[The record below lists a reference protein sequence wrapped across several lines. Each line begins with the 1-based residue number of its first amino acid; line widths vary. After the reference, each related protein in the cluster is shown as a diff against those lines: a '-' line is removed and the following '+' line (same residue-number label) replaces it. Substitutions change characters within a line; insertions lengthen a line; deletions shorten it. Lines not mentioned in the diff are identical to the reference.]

1 MHAHLY
7 PIHYVFWSEHR
18 KKRTLFKSKI
28 DDWVAGSV
36 DFDIMNKAKSHYF
49 ALFAPEKRAENL
61 LFSPESVQWKFAMPS
76 FFSHFVENATF
87 CCSRASCAHFDQ
99 TIEIKLEYFCYFS
112 LNCTS
117 IDFEWKKNRFT
128 FTFYVQS
135 FICIYNSYRDPR
147 AAFFYS
153 HHKRLYWW
161 RQRRL
166 SFFFAKCNNI
176 QLHRLC
182 IFNKKKMRKISLN
195 PKRSWN

>member
-36 DFDIMNKAKSHYF
+36 DFDIMNRAKSHYF

-117 IDFEWKKNRFT
+117 IDFEWKKIALLLRFMFSLSSA
-128 FTFYVQS
+128 FTIHIEIHVLRF
-135 FICIYNSYRDPR
+135 FIRITNGCIGGGRGASL
-147 AAFFYS
+147 FF
-153 HHKRLYWW
+153 R
-161 RQRRL
+161 
-166 SFFFAKCNNI
+166 
-176 QLHRLC
+176 
-182 IFNKKKMRKISLN
+182 KMQ
-195 PKRSWN
+195 